1 MKSITKSNVFKVF
14 RIAVISNIN
23 YNSIEY
29 IRTVYKNK
37 IFMNIFQQV
46 ISASTSVQHSM
57 EST

>member
-29 IRTVYKNK
+29 IRIVYKNK

>member
-23 YNSIEY
+23 YNSNEY
-29 IRTVYKNK
+29 IRIVYKNK

-57 EST
+57 DST